1 METFRKRSSNWR
13 ARAQTKGYAVRSKTF
28 INKVDAE
35 KWAEQ
40 IEVVLKKASFVNLV
54 LAQRTTLQEGIGSF
68 ET

>member
-1 METFRKRSSNWR
+1 METFRNRGGNWR
-13 ARAQTKGYAVRSKTF
+13 ARTQTKGCAVRSKTF

-40 IEVVLKKASFVNLV
+40 IEVVLEKASFANLV